1 MQSVPSPRLAEL
13 SRKMQ
18 QGIRKNAQ
26 WFMGEMRKIKP
37 GQNIPYD
44 PKLNL
49 TLAEYNELNHPIPL
63 MQLRKRG
70 SASIFVKA
78 VGMKR
83 LLTGEKTL
91 HSLGTLEVDLLKRT
105 VRTPYGVLNK
115 MATVTANASQ
125 LAGEPWNGAMWK
137 LDTMNHKDQP
147 ALATGTEVEFAVGKL
162 QKSGRIQL
170 SYKAQQFRVGKLPA
184 SLNIFFSTMP
194 RCDEP
199 AGIRNRRKGTLPA
212 SPAYS

>member
-1 MQSVPSPRLAEL
+1 MQAVPSPRLAEL

-49 TLAEYNELNHPIPL
+49 TQEEYNQLNHPIPL

-70 SASIFVKA
+70 SGSIFVKA
-78 VGMKR
+78 VGTKR

-91 HSLGTLEVDLLKRT
+91 RGLGTLEIDVLKRT

-115 MATVTANASQ
+115 MTPVTANAGQ

-147 ALATGTEVEFAVGKL
+147 GLATGTEVEFAVGKL

-170 SYKAQQFRVGKLPA
+170 SYKAQQFSAGKLPA
-184 SLNIFFSTMP
+184 SLEFLLQYDPPM
-194 RCDEP
+194 
-199 AGIRNRRKGTLPA
+199 RRTGRH
-212 SPAYS
+212 